1 MGLLDPWQL
10 PEGSSVKQGLCIL
23 HPCCLSGCFLGI
35 GSLDLFD
42 IMYGARDLYEVVR
55 DRAGVFGKNFFLHQ
69 KSEKWAKDRP
79 KIEFF
84 EFKEKYEH

>member
-1 MGLLDPWQL
+1 
-10 PEGSSVKQGLCIL
+10 
-23 HPCCLSGCFLGI
+23 
-35 GSLDLFD
+35 
-42 IMYGARDLYEVVR
+42 MYDARDLYEVVH

>member
-1 MGLLDPWQL
+1 
-10 PEGSSVKQGLCIL
+10 
-23 HPCCLSGCFLGI
+23 
-35 GSLDLFD
+35 
-42 IMYGARDLYEVVR
+42 MYDARDLYEVVR

-69 KSEKWAKDRP
+69 KPEKWAKDRP